1 MPRGKTVNLD
11 FKDILDSFDDRDFEA
26 ELLRNFTD
34 RFGVDYELRR
44 MLTRDINKVKRY
56 GYFKYYQLIYK
67 LLKAAREHN
76 MYVDVAGDG
85 LGQQLFFNLCGFAAD
100 AETYSVEQLTGV
112 HTKSFKP
119 SPVEIR
125 CAPSLKPLV
134 LRSMMKTKD
143 ATVRLHSAIA
153 VKDPMDIDNTSL
165 GILFNAGNIDMHDI
179 DLTHKGC
186 KKYMPW
192 PNRFIPVCND
202 MVCVPVTGYRSLEL
216 MGTTCYLAQT
226 LCTPDQAK
234 QLYPAEFYASL
245 IRCCSDDP
253 NDFETATALAAK
265 ANELVLL
272 PHVNYSQ
279 AKCWVIDYD
288 GQRSIMLGL
297 SDIQGVDLEDAR
309 SILAE
314 RKDNGPFIDQQ
325 DFVSRCSGRVV
336 NSSVIDAVIHSGSAH
351 VDQHTFLQRCFQ
363 YNSALFSRS
372 YKYDHHSLDMIV
384 NEVSSEVARDSLET
398 SMID

>member
-1 MPRGKTVNLD
+1 MPRGKTVNID

-34 RFGVDYELRR
+34 RFGSDRELRR
-44 MLTRDINKVKRY
+44 LLTSDISKIKRA

-85 LGQQLFFNLCGFAAD
+85 LGQQLFFNLCGFVSD

-179 DLTHKGC
+179 VLTHKGC

-279 AKCWVIDYD
+279 AKCWVVDYD

-314 RKDNGPFIDQQ
+314 RKDNGPFFDIN

-336 NSSVIDAVIHSGSAH
+336 NSSVIDAVIHSGSAY

-372 YKYDHHSLDMIV
+372 YRYDHHSLDMIV
-384 NEVSSEVARDSLET
+384 NEVSSEVARDSLGT

>member
-1 MPRGKTVNLD
+1 MPRVKTVNLD
-11 FKDILDSFDDRDFEA
+11 FKDILDAFDDREFEA
-26 ELLRNFTD
+26 ELLRKLTD
-34 RFGVDYELRR
+34 RFGDNRELRGQ
-44 MLTRDINKVKRY
+44 LTRDIKTVKRY
-56 GYFKYYQLIYK
+56 DYFKYYQLIYK

-76 MYVDVAGDG
+76 MYVDVAGEG
-85 LGQQLFFNLCGFAAD
+85 LGQQLFFNLCGFVSDAD
-100 AETYSVEQLTGV
+100 TYTADQLMGV
-112 HTKSFKP
+112 YVKSFKP

-125 CAPSLKPLV
+125 CAPSLRPLV

-143 ATVRLHSAIA
+143 ATVRIHSAIA
-153 VKDPMDIDNTSL
+153 VRDPMDIDNTSL
-165 GILFNAGNIDMHDI
+165 GILFNAGNIDTHDI
-179 DLTHKGC
+179 VLTHKGC

-245 IRCCSDDP
+245 IRCCSGDP

-272 PHVNYSQ
+272 PHVNHSQ

-288 GQRSIMLGL
+288 GQRSIILGL

-309 SILAE
+309 SIIAE
-314 RKDNGPFIDQQ
+314 RKDNGPFLDIG
-325 DFVSRCSGRVV
+325 DFITRCSGRVV
-336 NSSVIDAVIHSGSAH
+336 NSSVIDAVVHSGAAYTDPSI
-351 VDQHTFLQRCFQ
+351 FLQRCFQ
-363 YNSALFSRS
+363 FNSALFSRS
-372 YKYDHHSLDMIV
+372 YRYDNHSLDMII
-384 NEVSSEVARDSLET
+384 NEVSSEVTRDSLET
-398 SMID
+398 SMIG

>member
-1 MPRGKTVNLD
+1 MPRGKTVNID
-11 FKDILDSFDDRDFEA
+11 FKDILDSLDDRDFEA

-34 RFGVDYELRR
+34 RFGSDRELRR
-44 MLTRDINKVKRY
+44 MLTRDISNVKRY

-100 AETYSVEQLTGV
+100 ADAYSAEHITGV

-153 VKDPMDIDNTSL
+153 VKDPMDVDNTSL

-179 DLTHKGC
+179 VLTHKGC

-279 AKCWVIDYD
+279 AKCWVVDYD

-314 RKDNGPFIDQQ
+314 RKDNGPFLDMN
-325 DFVSRCSGRVV
+325 DFVSRCSGLVV

-372 YKYDHHSLDMIV
+372 YRYDHHSLDMII
-384 NEVSSEVARDSLET
+384 NEVSSEVARDSMET

>member
-11 FKDILDSFDDRDFEA
+11 FKDILDAFDDREFEA
-26 ELLRNFTD
+26 ELLRKLTD
-34 RFGVDYELRR
+34 RFGDNRELRGQ
-44 MLTRDINKVKRY
+44 LTRDIKTVKRY

-76 MYVDVAGDG
+76 MYVDVAGEG
-85 LGQQLFFNLCGFAAD
+85 LGQQLFFNLCGFVSDAD
-100 AETYSVEQLTGV
+100 TYTADQLMGV
-112 HTKSFKP
+112 YVKSFKP

-125 CAPSLKPLV
+125 CAPSLRPLV

-143 ATVRLHSAIA
+143 ATVRIHSAIA
-153 VKDPMDIDNTSL
+153 VRDSMDIDNTSL
-165 GILFNAGNIDMHDI
+165 GILFNAGNIDTHDI
-179 DLTHKGC
+179 VLTHRGC

-272 PHVNYSQ
+272 PHVNHSQ

-288 GQRSIMLGL
+288 GQRSIILGL

-309 SILAE
+309 SIIAE
-314 RKDNGPFIDQQ
+314 RKDNGPFLDIG
-325 DFVSRCSGRVV
+325 DFITRCSGRVV
-336 NSSVIDAVIHSGSAH
+336 NSSVIDAVVHSGAAYS
-351 VDQHTFLQRCFQ
+351 DQSIFLQRCFQ
-363 YNSALFSRS
+363 FNSALFSRS
-372 YKYDHHSLDMIV
+372 YRYDNHSLDMII
-384 NEVSSEVARDSLET
+384 NEVSSEVTRDSLET
-398 SMID
+398 SMIG